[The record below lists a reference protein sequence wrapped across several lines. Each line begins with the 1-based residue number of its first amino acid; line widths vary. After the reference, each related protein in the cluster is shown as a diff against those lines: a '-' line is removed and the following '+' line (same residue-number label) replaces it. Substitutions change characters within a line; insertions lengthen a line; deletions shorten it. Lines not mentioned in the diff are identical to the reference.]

1 LKNLISSVCE
11 VNIESIVFS
20 IIEKH
25 AGCFDLRERKIEIQ
39 SCILKAK
46 KKEKNYI
53 FDKNVEHKT

>member
-11 VNIESIVFS
+11 VNIESNVFS

-39 SCILKAK
+39 NCILKAK
-46 KKEKNYI
+46 KSKKI
-53 FDKNVEHKT
+53 TFF

>member
-1 LKNLISSVCE
+1 LKNLISFVCE

-46 KKEKNYI
+46 KKKKI
-53 FDKNVEHKT
+53 TFFDKNVEHKT